1 MCTSPFVEQ
10 TKQPD
15 TKGVLPSVMGWD
27 GRSVRVRVRGR
38 GRGSAH
44 ACEAQECEG
53 ERVRPAVR
61 QLLRQQHLPSPLNT
75 YTSMYVT
82 FLSSSL
88 CPWVALN
95 HNTHCSMPATFIGIL
110 HSQPQQIPFI
120 WSFLLNYTCPT
131 QHHSYP
137 HGWPRPSS
145 QLFRLYALAQEIPGM
160 FYITKTCP
168 SSLHKCLWYL
178 CFLHLV
184 FLSHPHIFLSIN
196 CIFTDRRRSHFS
208 KLFHPN
214 TCLLSISCQHI
225 KR

>member
-1 MCTSPFVEQ
+1 MRWDGWWGGVVWWLKVPVTSPDKCRVVDVHVSLCWTNKATWYQ
-10 TKQPD
+10 RGPP
-15 TKGVLPSVMGWD
+15 LYD
-27 GRSVRVRVRGR
+27 GMRWEERESKRERERERV
-38 GRGSAH
+38 STH
-44 ACEAQECEG
+44 ACVAQECEG

-110 HSQPQQIPFI
+110 HSQSQQIPFI

-184 FLSHPHIFLSIN
+184 FLSHPHISEY
-196 CIFTDRRRSHFS
+196 
-208 KLFHPN
+208 
-214 TCLLSISCQHI
+214 
-225 KR
+225 